1 MDPNQDITDFKNTF
15 FGYANYITAYS
26 KRGEALTNKI
36 FQNKDKFN
44 SLSESGRLQF
54 MQNDPDFV
62 ELQSIVNKLKA
73 AYSLY
78 YNFIAENMQDTKQA
92 KVETPDELVP
102 KPQEVQ
108 APVGYEDVD

>member
-1 MDPNQDITDFKNTF
+1 MDPNQDLTDFKNAF

-26 KRGEALTNKI
+26 KRGEVLTNKI

-44 SLSESGRLQF
+44 SLSESERLQF
-54 MQNDPDFV
+54 VKNDPDFV
-62 ELQSIVNKLKA
+62 ELQSIVSKLET
-73 AYSLY
+73 AYYLY
-78 YNFIAENMQDTKQA
+78 YNFIAENMQNTKQV